1 MNGVSQLRITDD
13 VALIT
18 FSKVPN
24 NLKTI
29 SQIFNAFADAGINID
44 MVSQTAPQGQNVS
57 FSFTVGT
64 EDTVKVLSLANSLK
78 DKMDGVKPMV
88 ITGTSKI
95 QLYGE
100 EMPEMHGV
108 FARAIASVAGTEADL
123 LLITTSEVD
132 ISLLVSS
139 AHVHEVVE
147 ALERDFAVTAE

>member
-1 MNGVSQLRITDD
+1 MNGVSHIRITDD

-24 NLKTI
+24 NLKIT
-29 SQIFNAFADAGINID
+29 SQIFSAFANAGIIID

-64 EDTVKVLSLANSLK
+64 EDTVKVLSIANGLK
-78 DKMDGVKPMV
+78 DTMDGVKPMV

-108 FARAIASVAGTEADL
+108 FSRAIAAVAQTEADL
-123 LLITTSEVD
+123 LLVTTSDVD
-132 ISLLVSS
+132 ISLLVSA
-139 AHVHEVVE
+139 AHIQEVVE
-147 ALERDFAVTAE
+147 ALESVFEVTAE

>member
-29 SQIFNAFADAGINID
+29 SQIFDAFAEAGINID

-64 EDTVKVLSLANSLK
+64 EDTVKVLSLANNLK

-108 FARAIASVAGTEADL
+108 FSRAVAAVADTDADL
-123 LLITTSEVD
+123 LLVTTSEVD
-132 ISLLVSS
+132 ISFLVSS

-147 ALERDFAVTAE
+147 SLEKEFAVTAE